1 MNVADESF
9 LSYYAYDH
17 SGERV
22 LKMTGRNSVVDVNAD
37 VFLTAADIERIT
49 LYTSPYLVAGNTGYT
64 KHYYAGTERV
74 CARVGNGGLDR
85 LGDFIG
91 SDQDLSAMAKGLFNQ
106 CLESMSYRYLAP
118 NESNE
123 ITTPCSTVCNKLS
136 KELPETPYSFN
147 VTTDIK
153 TGLFE
158 ESMLIKASVGQD
170 YEDIYFYH
178 SDHLGSA
185 SWITD
190 GLGTPVQHL
199 QYLPFGEPFVDQRAA
214 GSTYNERFTFTGK
227 ERDRETGFSYFGA
240 RYYDSDL
247 TGLFLS
253 VDPMADKYPEN
264 SPYHY
269 CHWNPITQ
277 IDPNGSFDIKIHV
290 AMVKEKANENGIKRL
305 KTALLSYGTGIHSDI
320 FLFAISNVH
329 IDGKHN
335 SNDIVS
341 LYNKAFDG
349 AVKDIKNGRY
359 IRAGRELHTIA
370 DFYSHSNFLEVYA
383 DYAYENGIDVTL
395 DNIPTLTEAQNDSKL
410 WNYMQDKLETGDYSI
425 INPKSTDGKSHN
437 KMNKDNPDSEKGS
450 ESFGKTGLTFHE
462 VAKKVAT
469 KAIDETM

>member
-1 MNVADESF
+1 MGQTSGLGNKHRPPYREGWRSVSSMDLPAGAITGVTNTLFFQKMRFCLSCESPVTT
-9 LSYYAYDH
+9 
-17 SGERV
+17 R
-22 LKMTGRNSVVDVNAD
+22 
-37 VFLTAADIERIT
+37 
-49 LYTSPYLVAGNTGYT
+49 
-64 KHYYAGTERV
+64 GTE
-74 CARVGNGGLDR
+74 
-85 LGDFIG
+85 I
-91 SDQDLSAMAKGLFNQ
+91 SQ
-106 CLESMSYRYLAP
+106 P
-118 NESNE
+118 
-123 ITTPCSTVCNKLS
+123 
-136 KELPETPYSFN
+136 
-147 VTTDIK
+147 
-153 TGLFE
+153 
-158 ESMLIKASVGQD
+158 
-170 YEDIYFYH
+170 
-178 SDHLGSA
+178 
-185 SWITD
+185 
-190 GLGTPVQHL
+190 
-199 QYLPFGEPFVDQRAA
+199 
-214 GSTYNERFTFTGK
+214 FTFTGK